1 MEKMNIIMCN
11 VHRGTRNL
19 AVEPVLERDI
29 MFFIEDVIYSK
40 VE

>member
-1 MEKMNIIMCN
+1 MEKMNIIMWN
-11 VHRGTRNL
+11 VYRRTRNL
-19 AVEPVLERDI
+19 VVEPVLERDI